1 MKTIKKKGLL
11 PLMVLALAIG
21 GAFATQATVT
31 EEGSSTIGYLSVQEP
46 CDTPV
51 VCGTSGIPGCTVP
64 GGTAYGMENNC
75 LRPLF
80 KPN

>member
-1 MKTIKKKGLL
+1 MKTIRKKWFM
-11 PLMVLALAIG
+11 PFVVFAVAIG
-21 GAFATQATVT
+21 GAFATQANVT
-31 EEGSSTIGYLSVQEP
+31 EDGGSTIGYLSVQEP

-51 VCGTSGIPGCTVP
+51 VCGSSGIPGCTVP

-75 LRPLF
+75 TRPLF